1 MATAVMESPVTRD
14 SAPTSASIRRR
25 LRPRQ
30 LLLGTVGIGLLVA
43 ATYYGHDWWVRGRFV
58 VSTDDAYVGGNVTAI
73 APHVAGFIDAIP
85 VTDNGHV
92 EAGQMLVRL
101 DPRNFEASLAGAQD
115 TLIEKQTSAAALEAQ
130 LHQQRAVIDQ
140 SEADLRSAEARDA
153 FARQEAVRYA
163 ALVGTVGGSRQD
175 AQRTASARDDAD
187 AAIGSAQARRNVNV
201 EQLSVLEHQ
210 LAGSQ
215 AAIGEAEAAV
225 RTATLDLGYTEI
237 RSPIDGYVANRSA
250 QVGAYAATGSYLL
263 SIVPAA
269 SLWVDANFKEDQL
282 AGLRPGQAASVVADA
297 APSHTIV
304 GHVASLAPGTGAVFS
319 VIPPENATGNFT
331 KIVQRVPVRIV
342 FDRDAAALGALRP
355 GLSVTV
361 SIDTRK

>member
-1 MATAVMESPVTRD
+1 MATVAVDSPLARD
-14 SAPTSASIRRR
+14 GAQAAPSIRLW

-30 LLLGTVGIGLLVA
+30 VLLGVIGVGLLIG
-43 ATYYGHDWWVRGRFV
+43 ATGYGYDWWVRGRFLAT
-58 VSTDDAYVGGNVTAI
+58 TDDAYVGGNVTAI
-73 APHVAGFIDAIP
+73 APHVAGFIDVIP
-85 VTDNGHV
+85 VTDNGRV
-92 EAGQMLVRL
+92 NAGQLLVRL
-101 DPRNFEASLAGAQD
+101 DRRDFEASLAGAQAA
-115 TLIEKQTSAAALEAQ
+115 LIEKQTFAAGLEAQ

-153 FARQEAVRYA
+153 FARQEALRYA
-163 ALVGTVGGSRQD
+163 TLVGTVGGSRQD
-175 AQRTASARDDAD
+175 AQRTASARDEAD
-187 AAIGSAQARRNVNV
+187 AGIVSARARRDVSV
-201 EQLSVLEHQ
+201 EQLGVLEHQ
-210 LAGSQ
+210 VAGAQ
-215 AAIGEAEAAV
+215 ASIGEAEAAV
-225 RTATLDLGYTEI
+225 RTATLNFGYTEI

-263 SIVPAA
+263 SIVPTA

-319 VIPPENATGNFT
+319 IIPPENATGNFT
-331 KIVQRVPVRIV
+331 KIVQRVPVRII

-361 SIDTRK
+361 SIDTRN